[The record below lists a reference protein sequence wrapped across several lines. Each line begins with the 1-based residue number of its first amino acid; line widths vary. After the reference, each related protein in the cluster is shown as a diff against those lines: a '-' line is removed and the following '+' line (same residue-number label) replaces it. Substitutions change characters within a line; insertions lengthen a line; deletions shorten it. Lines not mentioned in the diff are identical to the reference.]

1 MGINRMMSH
10 HQPTES
16 EVRARI
22 ESIKDESYRYG
33 FMYQH
38 LICGRISEMC
48 GRYAPLGNS
57 FVEMEFE
64 VPIFIDKILEGKKV
78 TVVELTQVPA
88 VMFIAKT
95 AKRGGRLRPCAVPLD
110 PKYEPWAQPM
120 LDYFK
125 EVGNDYPFMFHENFA
140 HSVRYAQWEAED
152 AFDGFMWPM
161 VKYTRTEKIPYD
173 PKMIITK
180 RYGDTGYE
188 EFLVELSDGKRY
200 WTYSKKFVAEPD
212 EVLAR
217 WKPFRSHCLRKR
229 RIVTLTMDYE
239 FDGIDAA
246 YFGGWTESGRDK
258 TIPVA
263 LKHYLHMELG
273 SAKESMDLLKK
284 MSKRYFYKLC
294 KTQGE

>member
-1 MGINRMMSH
+1 MMSH
-10 HQPTES
+10 HQPTEA
-16 EVRARI
+16 EVRTRI
-22 ESIKDESYRYG
+22 EAIKDEKYRYA

-48 GRYAPLGNS
+48 GQYAPLGTS
-57 FVEMEFE
+57 FEEMKFT
-64 VPIFIDKILEGKKV
+64 VPVFIDKVLEGQKV
-78 TVVELTQVPA
+78 TVVELTEVPA
-88 VMFIAKT
+88 VLFIAKT
-95 AKRGGRLRPCAVPLD
+95 AKREGRLRPCAIPLD

-125 EVGNDYPFMFHENFA
+125 EVGNDYPFMFHPKFE
-140 HSVRYAQWEAED
+140 HSIRYAQWEAEK

-161 VKYTRTEKIPYD
+161 VKYTRSENIPYEPD
-173 PKMIITK
+173 MVITT

-188 EFLVELSDGKRY
+188 EFLVELSDGRRY
-200 WTYSKKFVAEPD
+200 WTYSKKFVKEPD

-263 LKHYLHMELG
+263 LKHYLHMDLG
-273 SAKESMDLLKK
+273 SAEESLDLLKK

-294 KTQGE
+294 KSIG